1 MNILTGHCLCGEIQ
15 YQIDA
20 QPQLSFLCQ
29 CRLCQRITGTGHSA
43 EFAVPVSAVTLTG
56 ELQCYT
62 MQADN
67 GNAVSSLFCPT
78 CGNPIHKKSSGYPE
92 LLFFHAATLDKP
104 EAFKPEK
111 VFWATS
117 GHAWD
122 VLDSALPVEPQQ

>member
-1 MNILTGHCLCGEIQ
+1 MSELTGHCLCGAIQ
-15 YQIDA
+15 YQIKA

-43 EFAVPVSAVTLTG
+43 EFAVPGSAVTLTG
-56 ELQCYT
+56 QLQCYE

-67 GNAVSSLFCPT
+67 GNSVSSLFCPT
-78 CGNPIHKKSSGYPE
+78 CGNPIYKKSSGYPG
-92 LLFFHAATLDKP
+92 LQFFHAGTLDKP

-111 VFWATS
+111 VFWAAS

-122 VLDSALPVEPQQ
+122 LLDPALQVEQQQ